1 MKIDLTF
8 PYDRDIL
15 IKMEQNADSDS
26 LNPENTCPIGSGT
39 VSLSDPQASFQI
51 IQESILDLWKAVNN
65 LTNIKPP
72 PRKNYRVTI
81 FGSARITKDM
91 QLYND
96 IRLLASELTLMG
108 CDIVT
113 GGGPGLM
120 QAANEGSV
128 MADPTNRLQSIGI
141 RVNLGFEQETNPFV
155 EQVYQHQTF
164 FSRLHHFV
172 LVSDAFV
179 VVPGGIGTT
188 LEALM
193 VWQLLQVRHLHN
205 IPLIMLGQ
213 MWSELVDWSIKHMLC
228 VEPQLANPIDMAIP
242 QCVENIEEVIALLR
256 KDIARWEKCKS

>member
-1 MKIDLTF
+1 MV
-8 PYDRDIL
+8 
-15 IKMEQNADSDS
+15 KMEQNTD
-26 LNPENTCPIGSGT
+26 LNGLNKENSCPIGIGSVNLGDDRAT
-39 VSLSDPQASFQI
+39 FQT
-51 IQESILDLWKAVNN
+51 IQESILDLWKVVNN
-65 LTNIKPP
+65 LTSIKPP
-72 PRKNYRVTI
+72 PRKHYRVTI
-81 FGSARITKDM
+81 FGSARITKDTA
-91 QLYND
+91 LYND

-120 QAANEGSV
+120 EAANEGSV
-128 MADPTNRLQSIGI
+128 IADPTNQLQSIGI

-205 IPLIMLGQ
+205 IPLIMLGK
-213 MWSELVDWSIKHMLC
+213 MWSELVDWSIKHMVY
-228 VEPQLANPIDMAIP
+228 VEPQLANPIDMTIP
-242 QCVENIEEVIALLR
+242 QCAENIEEVIALLR
-256 KDIARWEKCKS
+256 KDLAQWQECNKLPKTL